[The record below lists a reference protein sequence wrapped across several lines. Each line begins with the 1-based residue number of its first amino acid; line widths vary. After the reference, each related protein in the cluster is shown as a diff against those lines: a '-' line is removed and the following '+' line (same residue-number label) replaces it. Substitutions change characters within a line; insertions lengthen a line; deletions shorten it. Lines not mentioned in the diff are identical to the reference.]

1 MKLFKTTA
9 FLAALTAGASASAQE
24 VEVVEL
30 FVFPQNQGRL
40 SQRSQSGVDRLSRDV
55 SDMEK
60 AYNDFKADLNKKA
73 GIQYSLDVSFLAQK
87 GVPNGGKTAMQTVYA
102 PSFSWQMFNNDT
114 WGTGTLSASY
124 TAVRYWGNRADNIGN
139 RLYLANAINDFSTP
153 QNSFDQ
159 LTYTHALFNN
169 TVSLTIGQF
178 PIYDFDGSQYGS
190 NQQTGFINY
199 ALSQNASETYPIAGL
214 GAYVQVNPTNEVS
227 VAAGFQNARN
237 VGAETLSGKGWGDH
251 RFTSFGSISFT
262 PTINGRSGQYSV
274 LVYNQPNVITQPQN
288 TTGWSVNISQNLTDS
303 FGVFVRANAA
313 TGSSMPVKQ
322 SYVLGGVYTNP
333 QKQSNQAGLAVA
345 YNKVAKQ
352 YFAEPVRS
360 FETVVEGYVSFG
372 VTQFL
377 TITPD
382 IQLYV
387 HPALRKSRNYG
398 TVFSLRG
405 TIQL

>member
-1 MKLFKTTA
+1 MKLLKTTA
-9 FLAALTAGASASAQE
+9 LLAALTAGASASAQE
-24 VEVVEL
+24 IEEIL
-30 FVFPQNQGRL
+30 FIFPQNQGRL

-102 PSFSWQMFNNDT
+102 PSLSWQMFNNDT

-190 NQQTGFINY
+190 NQQTGFVNY

-214 GAYVQVNPTNEVS
+214 GAYVQVNPTSEVS

-237 VGAETLSGKGWGDH
+237 VGGETLSGKGWGDH

-274 LVYNQPNVITQPQN
+274 LVYNQPNVVTQPQN

-333 QKQSNQAGLAVA
+333 QKQSNQIGLAVA

-360 FETVVEGYVSFG
+360 FETVVEGYISFG

-387 HPALRKSRNYG
+387 HPALRKNRKYG